1 MKPRVKRP
9 VLSVRMLPSAMTVAA
24 ICLGLSAVKF
34 ALDDRPTEAMA
45 FLAVAAILDALDGRT
60 ARLLKATSKMGE
72 EIDSLA
78 DAVNFGV
85 APAFIVYGTLLSHS
99 RIGWIVVL
107 LYAVCIVLR
116 LARYNTMLVENKP
129 AYMDQFF
136 VGMPAPAGAIGA
148 IGPLA
153 AKMQFGDGWW
163 TSEPAVVIWMI
174 GVSLLAVSTIPMRK
188 VHTFAISQNM
198 VVPLLALLAVLV
210 AASILYGYVV
220 ILLIIVGYVIHI
232 PFAVRTTAWLSKHPE
247 VWDDKPKAQRQARRA
262 SRAQAGRS
270 DALRR
275 TVGRWP
281 AWASADHRGPDMT
294 GFDVAD
300 RPAPRHQLTLTARLN
315 TSAHGLPSRRGAP
328 SPRSHCR
335 AGYSRMGCDLAD
347 RIAHHRGRRRH
358 RTGRHSRRHRPARRR
373 HAVQCRAAGEHHR
386 ARRTRHGVRRQV
398 GDSARIESGHPV
410 DLVGDPAPGAAR
422 QGDDGG
428 RHRVAAAARTRPR
441 HPVVGGEQRA
451 GLGGRHHLDV

>member
-45 FLAVAAILDALDGRT
+45 FLAVAAILDALDGRI

-85 APAFIVYGTLLSHS
+85 APAFIIYGTLLSHS

-129 AYMDQFF
+129 AYMNQFF

-163 TSEPAVVIWMI
+163 TSEIAVVIWMVS
-174 GVSLLAVSTIPMRK
+174 VSLLVVSTLPMRK
-188 VHTFAISQNM
+188 IHTFSVSPNM
-198 VVPLLALLAVLV
+198 VAPLLALLAIGV
-210 AASILYGYVV
+210 AASILYGYIV
-220 ILLIIVGYVIHI
+220 ILAIILTYVIHI
-232 PFAVRTTAWLSKHPE
+232 PFAIRTRRFLAAHPE
-247 VWDDKPKAQRQARRA
+247 VWDDKPRQQRAARRA
-262 SRAQAGRS
+262 IRRAQPHRRS
-270 DALRR
+270 VMRLGLRR
-275 TVGRWP
+275 
-281 AWASADHRGPDMT
+281 
-294 GFDVAD
+294 
-300 RPAPRHQLTLTARLN
+300 
-315 TSAHGLPSRRGAP
+315 
-328 SPRSHCR
+328 
-335 AGYSRMGCDLAD
+335 
-347 RIAHHRGRRRH
+347 
-358 RTGRHSRRHRPARRR
+358 
-373 HAVQCRAAGEHHR
+373 
-386 ARRTRHGVRRQV
+386 
-398 GDSARIESGHPV
+398 
-410 DLVGDPAPGAAR
+410 PGS
-422 QGDDGG
+422 
-428 RHRVAAAARTRPR
+428 
-441 HPVVGGEQRA
+441 
-451 GLGGRHHLDV
+451 